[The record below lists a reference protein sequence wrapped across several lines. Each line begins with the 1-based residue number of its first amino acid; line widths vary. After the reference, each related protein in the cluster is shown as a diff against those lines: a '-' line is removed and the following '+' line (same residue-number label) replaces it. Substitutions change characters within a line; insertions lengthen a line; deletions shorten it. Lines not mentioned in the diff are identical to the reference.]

1 VLKEMFNSLLLSV
14 LLSFSP
20 NTNKEIFDINR
31 NKLECQQKVT
41 LKNQSIAKFL
51 CIKEVK
57 KLSEKKYKLF
67 YKIVYNNN
75 SESTVELG
83 TNDEKVIVYYYDL
96 QEDDFLGSEEGTVIY
111 NESGLEINLPSYS
124 FSVQIK

>member
-1 VLKEMFNSLLLSV
+1 MFNSLLLSV

-51 CIKEVK
+51 CIKEVE
-57 KLSEKKYKLF
+57 KLSKKKYKII
-67 YKIVYNNN
+67 YKIIYNNSN
-75 SESTVELG
+75 TSTVELRING
-83 TNDEKVIVYYYDL
+83 EEVKVYYYDL
-96 QEDDFLGSEEGTVIY
+96 EEDDFLSSEKGKIIY